1 MHTPLCHRG
10 LIDRLALQS
19 RPTEDGGMRLRLA
32 SGAQRWPKPPAA
44 ALATVALSMCL
55 AQRGL
60 GVPCDF
66 ATNLLEN
73 GQAETGS
80 MAGWTTSGA
89 EVIEALV
96 PGSLGVPPDQSLGE
110 WCFTGG
116 TGPAT
121 QTMTQTIDLS
131 PWAAAIDAGEASA
144 GFCILLQ
151 SRAVPSG
158 VDQVTGTLEYR
169 NGVGATIDSLA
180 FADPHLVVNIFD
192 WDLVSDERVLPAG
205 TRSAVL
211 TLTYTRTVGLST
223 DAYADNATLWLV
235 VPCPADLDGSGVVDG
250 ADLGLLLGSW
260 GDPGPLPADLDGSG
274 TVDGA
279 DLGLLLGAWGAC

>member
-1 MHTPLCHRG
+1 MHTPPYRRG
-10 LIDRLALQS
+10 FIDRLVRRGRSQ
-19 RPTEDGGMRLRLA
+19 EDVRRRLP
-32 SGAQRWPKPPAA
+32 GAQPWSTSTTASLAA
-44 ALATVALSMCL
+44 VAVSMCV
-55 AQRGL
+55 AQRGI
-60 GVPCDF
+60 GAPCDF
-66 ATNLLEN
+66 AANLLQN
-73 GQAETGS
+73 GLAETGS

-89 EVIEALV
+89 ETIEAIV
-96 PGSLGVPPDQSLGE
+96 TGPLGVPPDQTLGE

-121 QTMTQTIDLS
+121 QSMTQTIDLS
-131 PWAAAIDAGEASA
+131 PWGAAIDAGEASA

-151 SRAVPSG
+151 SRAVPGG

-169 NGVGATIDSLA
+169 DGVGETLDSLA
-180 FADPHLVVNIFD
+180 FADPHVVVNVFE

-205 TRSAVL
+205 ARSAVL

-223 DAYADNATLWLV
+223 DAYADNATLWLLL
-235 VPCPADLDGSGVVDG
+235 PCPADLDGSGVVDG

-260 GDPGPLPADLDGSG
+260 GDPGPVPADLDGSG

-279 DLGLLLGAWGAC
+279 DLGLLLGAWGPC